1 MRDRGKS
8 FSLPLRFFRLVL
20 LRCEKLLL
28 FFIGLK
34 SHVNSK
40 YQSKGLTATSYI
52 CKLLAFFLL
61 LLAFL
66 NYVFWKLK
74 KGFEKKYWMR
84 DFREKG
90 KILLKLWLI
99 GKRTSS
105 RPIRFVIKRVIK
117 QIGLPLRGRPILL
130 ITRMITNRIGPHSVL
145 LPLLITFTFIAPFPL
160 LSNCSLQWQ
169 QPHPQG
175 FSLKKWVE
183 LQRAFSRST
192 HFLRE
197 KPWGR
202 GCNNN

>member
-52 CKLLAFFLL
+52 CKLLVFFLL

-66 NYVFWKLK
+66 IYVFWKLK
-74 KGFEKKYWMR
+74 KGFEKKYGMR

-145 LPLLITFTFIAPFPL
+145 LPLLITFTFIAPFL
-160 LSNCSLQWQ
+160 SLSNCSLQWQ
-169 QPHPQG
+169 QPIP
-175 FSLKKWVE
+175 
-183 LQRAFSRST
+183 RAFPLKNEWSCKRP
-192 HFLRE
+192 F
-197 KPWGR
+197 PAPPIF
-202 GCNNN
+202 